1 MSVRA
6 RIWPILRPQR
16 WLILGAAAGIVGSTA
31 ITIAGPALVRYAID
45 AGIDK
50 HRTGPIDRA
59 ALAYVGLVL
68 VRPLLERVVV
78 ICSARAGERFLGD
91 LRVEAFD
98 HLQRL
103 SVPFFERERAGKLIS
118 RLTADVQ
125 TLTTFTRQV
134 LVEVVGSILLL
145 TVTAAV
151 IVSMSPLLSLVTLVS
166 VPLLV
171 VSGVRYQRRSRPTYL
186 ALRDRVADTLT
197 SLQEGLAGMRVVQTF
212 RREQEQFDGYELR
225 SSAQVRAWRRVSL
238 VNVTFFPA
246 ITLAQ
251 SVATATVRA
260 WRRVSLVNVTFFPA
274 ITLAQSVATATVLA
288 AGGVL
293 YDRGQVTK
301 GTLVAFALYLVSL
314 FDPIARL
321 GDWFSEFQSGRAAL
335 TKIVGLLETPVTV
348 VPGTRELPAE
358 GRLEARGVTFAYD
371 DATVLRDVTLAIE
384 PGESIALVGA
394 TGAGKSTL
402 AKLLTR
408 QYDPGEGT
416 VRFGGVDLR
425 EAAPGSLRRRIV
437 FLPQEGH
444 LFSGS
449 IAENVRLAR
458 TDASA
463 GEVERAL
470 RAVGALDRFASLP
483 DGIQTDVQTRGV
495 RLSSGERQ
503 LVALARV
510 ALADPAVIV
519 LDEATSSL
527 DPGTEAAVERA
538 LAAVSRGRTVITIAH
553 RLSTAE
559 RADRVAVLDH
569 GRLIEIATH
578 DELVERGDHYA
589 KLWASWQSAEAAA

>member
-16 WLILGAAAGIVGSTA
+16 WLILGAAAGIVGATA

-171 VSGVRYQRRSRPTYL
+171 VAGVRYQRRSRPTYL

-225 SSAQVRAWRRVSL
+225 SSAQ
-238 VNVTFFPA
+238 
-246 ITLAQ
+246 
-251 SVATATVRA
+251 VRA

-371 DATVLRDVTLAIE
+371 DATVLHDVTLAIE

>member
-16 WLILGAAAGIVGSTA
+16 WLILGAAAGIVGATA

-68 VRPLLERVVV
+68 VRPLFERVVV

-225 SSAQVRAWRRVSL
+225 SSAQ
-238 VNVTFFPA
+238 
-246 ITLAQ
+246 
-251 SVATATVRA
+251 VRA